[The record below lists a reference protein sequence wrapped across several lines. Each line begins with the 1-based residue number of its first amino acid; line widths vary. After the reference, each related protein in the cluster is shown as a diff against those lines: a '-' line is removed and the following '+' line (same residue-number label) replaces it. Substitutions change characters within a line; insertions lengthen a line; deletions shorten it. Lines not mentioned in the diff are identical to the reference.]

1 MDNNSLKILLFQIYA
16 MGSAQLASL
25 SVHIKGSSGIGG
37 GGSIGGG
44 GDIEVAVIFA
54 EPTAQE
60 LDYLFGNKNLTRYV
74 LQLISNS
81 GFLPAVRQV
90 LPDSTGTASLFS
102 GEENGFLDSLD
113 YISHLKAELA
123 AGGNLDIA
131 AVKDEI
137 KIEDIP
143 EALLAPA
150 SLPTTTNGAV
160 VSAED
165 DRRDDSIEE
174 DDYIDEDF
182 VIPDSDRSDHEDN
195 RKRRR
200 TRTRRLTRGR
210 EAKRSV
216 ARLKERA
223 AGSDTEQEGEE
234 GGMQADKKI
243 WPYVKVMNSTGFGVC
258 TYYVL

>member
-1 MDNNSLKILLFQIYA
+1 

-25 SVHIKGSSGIGG
+25 CVRIKGRGGIGG
-37 GGSIGGG
+37 GGSGIGGIGGG

-81 GFLPAVRQV
+81 GLLLPPAVRPV
-90 LPDSTGTASLFS
+90 LPDNTGAAALFS

-137 KIEDIP
+137 KMEDIP

-150 SLPTTTNGAV
+150 SLPTTNGAV

-165 DRRDDSIEE
+165 DRRDDNMED

-182 VIPDSDRSDHEDN
+182 VIPDSDRSDHEDS
-195 RKRRR
+195 RKRK

-210 EAKRSV
+210 EAKRSA

-234 GGMQADKKI
+234 GGVQADKKI
-243 WPYVKVMNSTGFGVC
+243 WPYVKVI
-258 TYYVL
+258 

>member
-1 MDNNSLKILLFQIYA
+1 

-25 SVHIKGSSGIGG
+25 SVRIKGSSGTGG
-37 GGSIGGG
+37 GGSG

-74 LQLISNS
+74 LQLISNA
-81 GFLPAVRQV
+81 GLLLPAAVRPV
-90 LPDSTGTASLFS
+90 LPDSTGPASLFS

-137 KIEDIP
+137 KMEDIP

-150 SLPTTTNGAV
+150 SLLHTTNGAAV

-165 DRRDDSIEE
+165 DRRDDNMEE

-195 RKRRR
+195 RKRRG

-210 EAKRSV
+210 EAKRS
-216 ARLKERA
+216 RLKERA

-234 GGMQADKKI
+234 GGVQADKKI
-243 WPYVKVMNSTGFGVC
+243 WPYVKVIKLTGFFAYTFYCKREYGI
-258 TYYVL
+258 

>member
-1 MDNNSLKILLFQIYA
+1 

-25 SVHIKGSSGIGG
+25 SVRIKGSSGIGG
-37 GGSIGGG
+37 GIGIGGGG

-81 GFLPAVRQV
+81 GLLLPASVRPV
-90 LPDSTGTASLFS
+90 LPDNNGQSALFS

-137 KIEDIP
+137 KMEDIP

-150 SLPTTTNGAV
+150 SLPTTNGAV
-160 VSAED
+160 VSED
-165 DRRDDSIEE
+165 DRRDDNIEE

-195 RKRRR
+195 RKRR

-210 EAKRSV
+210 EAKRS
-216 ARLKERA
+216 RLKERA

-234 GGMQADKKI
+234 GGAIQADKKI
-243 WPYVKVMNSTGFGVC
+243 WPYVKVIKLTGFGA
-258 TYYVL
+258 

>member
-1 MDNNSLKILLFQIYA
+1 

-25 SVHIKGSSGIGG
+25 SVRIKGSSGIGG
-37 GGSIGGG
+37 GGSGIGGGG

-60 LDYLFGNKNLTRYV
+60 LDFLFGNKNLTRYV

-81 GFLPAVRQV
+81 GLLLPAGVRPV
-90 LPDSTGTASLFS
+90 LPESTGAASLFS

-137 KIEDIP
+137 KMEDIP

-150 SLPTTTNGAV
+150 SLPTTNGAV
-160 VSAED
+160 VSEN
-165 DRRDDSIEE
+165 DRRDDNMEE

-216 ARLKERA
+216 ARLKERT

-234 GGMQADKKI
+234 GGVQADKKI
-243 WPYVKVMNSTGFGVC
+243 WPYVKVIKVNGFGAC
-258 TYYVL
+258 TYYIL

>member
-1 MDNNSLKILLFQIYA
+1 

-25 SVHIKGSSGIGG
+25 SVRIKGSSGIGG
-37 GGSIGGG
+37 GGSGIGIGVGG

-81 GFLPAVRQV
+81 GLFLPPAVRPV
-90 LPDSTGTASLFS
+90 LPENTGASSLFS

-137 KIEDIP
+137 KMEDIP

-150 SLPTTTNGAV
+150 SLPTTNGAV

-165 DRRDDSIEE
+165 DRRDDNMED

-195 RKRRR
+195 RKRR

-210 EAKRSV
+210 EAKRS
-216 ARLKERA
+216 RLKERA

-234 GGMQADKKI
+234 GGVQADKKI
-243 WPYVKVMNSTGFGVC
+243 WPYVKVIKLTGFGAS
-258 TYYVL
+258 TYWVLRYLYFIVSESI

>member
-1 MDNNSLKILLFQIYA
+1 

-25 SVHIKGSSGIGG
+25 SVRIKGSSGIGG
-37 GGSIGGG
+37 GGSGIGGIGGGG

-81 GFLPAVRQV
+81 GLLLPPAVRPI
-90 LPDSTGTASLFS
+90 LPDSTGPSSLFS

-137 KIEDIP
+137 KVEDIP

-150 SLPTTTNGAV
+150 SLPTTNGAV
-160 VSAED
+160 VSEGD
-165 DRRDDSIEE
+165 NRDDNME

-195 RKRRR
+195 RKRR

-210 EAKRSV
+210 EAKRS
-216 ARLKERA
+216 RLKERA

-234 GGMQADKKI
+234 GGVIQADKKI
-243 WPYVKVMNSTGFGVC
+243 WPYVKVIKLTGFGA
-258 TYYVL
+258 